1 MTGSGGLNKTGPGT
15 LELASAAGNNYS
27 GDTNVLAGTLM
38 ADTDNAL
45 SPASNLVIG
54 DGASV
59 VLNFGNVGA
68 GFGLG
73 GFGAAAAGRG
83 TRTGRASG
91 ARRRPASRPCPSR
104 VRWCCCWPGALAGL
118 ARMATERPIDGNA
131 DACGTFL
138 PNPNPFL
145 HAPLARLP
153 WQVEK

>member
-1 MTGSGGLNKTGPGT
+1 M
-15 LELASAAGNNYS
+15 ELASAAGNNFS
-27 GDTNVLAGTLM
+27 GDTNVQAGTLL

-83 TRTGRASG
+83 PGTGRASATRAGRHLDG
-91 ARRRPASRPCPSR
+91 ARAGHAGAVARRS
-104 VRWCCCWPGALAGL
+104 PGQPG
-118 ARMATERPIDGNA
+118 RMAAKEPMNETNNGWRAEH
-131 DACGTFL
+131 FYS
-138 PNPNPFL
+138 NPNPFL

-153 WQVEK
+153 WQVEKCVVPGHSSP